1 MHTEQQY
8 TRTAMSLHWLI
19 ALLLVGQF
27 SLGWLLEGIARNTP
41 ERGYFVNLHKSTGV
55 LIGLLILLRIV
66 WRLGH
71 RAPPLPLSMPLWQR
85 RAAHASHLA
94 MYLCMLLVPLS
105 GYLASNFS
113 KHGIKFFNVVKWAPW
128 GSDDKLLYAFFKQTH
143 QVATVLLAALI
154 ALHLLALA
162 KHVLLDRSAIFSRM
176 WPRRALHD

>member
-1 MHTEQQY
+1 M
-8 TRTAMSLHWLI
+8 RII

-27 SLGWLLEGIARNTP
+27 SFGWLLEGIARNTP

-55 LIGLLILLRIV
+55 LIGLLILLRIG

-71 RAPPLPLSMPLWQR
+71 RAPPLPLSMPQWQR

-113 KHGIKFFNVVKWAPW
+113 KHGIKFF
-128 GSDDKLLYAFFKQTH
+128 
-143 QVATVLLAALI
+143 VLCSCKKSICAKRSY
-154 ALHLLALA
+154 H
-162 KHVLLDRSAIFSRM
+162 KHVALFGIFNSRLNNFFFF
-176 WPRRALHD
+176 PAN